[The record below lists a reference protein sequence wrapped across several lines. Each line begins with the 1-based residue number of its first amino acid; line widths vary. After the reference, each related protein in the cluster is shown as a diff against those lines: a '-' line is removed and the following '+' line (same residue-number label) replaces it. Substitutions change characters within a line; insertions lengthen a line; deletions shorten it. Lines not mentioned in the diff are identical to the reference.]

1 MSVKLRKI
9 NEQVIVITGATSG
22 IGLTTARMA
31 AEAGAKLVLVARNGD
46 ALDQLASELRRH
58 GSQVATVAADV
69 GNAGDIER
77 VGQTALERFGR
88 IDTWVNNAGVGTFGR
103 LEEVA
108 LEDHMRLFQTN
119 FWGVVNGSL
128 EAVKR
133 MKGRGGGA
141 LINVGSE
148 VSDRAAPLQG
158 MYSAS
163 KHAVKAFTD
172 SLRMELEK
180 EAAPIS
186 VTLVKP
192 AGIDTLFAVHAKNYM
207 DKEAA
212 LPPPVYAPEVV
223 AKAILY
229 CAQHPKRDIF
239 VGGASKMISAGN
251 AYMPRMLDKFMNAS
265 MWRQQ
270 KSKFDKLP
278 GRPDA
283 LHAPDPA
290 QTLRERQGMTER
302 HVFERSA
309 YTATALRSK
318 PLMAILL
325 GGGALLAAWGLARPA
340 TGRRQALADLTGTGL
355 ARRRFAR

>member
-31 AEAGAKLVLVARNGD
+31 AEQGAKLVLVARNGD

-58 GSQVATVAADV
+58 GGQVATVTADV
-69 GNAGDIER
+69 GNADDVER
-77 VGQTALERFGR
+77 VGQSAIARFGR

-128 EAVKR
+128 QAVKH
-133 MKGRGGGA
+133 MKLHGGGA

-172 SLRMELEK
+172 ALRMELEK
-180 EAAPIS
+180 ESVPVS

-192 AGIDTLFAVHAKNYM
+192 AAIDTLFALHARNYM

-212 LPPPVYAPEVV
+212 LPPPVYAPDVV
-223 AKAILY
+223 ARAILY

-239 VGGASKMISAGN
+239 VGGASKMISAGS
-251 AYMPRMLDKFMNAS
+251 AHMPRLLDKFMNAS

-270 KSKFDKLP
+270 QSTLDKAP
-278 GRPDA
+278 GRRDA
-283 LHAPDPA
+283 LHAPDPT
-290 QTLRERQGMTER
+290 QTLRERQGMSER

-318 PLMAILL
+318 PLMAALL
-325 GGGALLAAWGLARPA
+325 GAGALLAAWGLARPGA
-340 TGRRQALADLTGTGL
+340 GRPALAGSGL
-355 ARRRFAR
+355 SRRRFAR